1 MNGQGQHSSEG
12 SLGERVEA
20 GEPLKNR
27 QLLGELERRVEEL
40 AVLNEI
46 GQAISS
52 ALQLDQLLQA
62 IYEQASR
69 LMDTANFYIALC
81 EEEDI
86 ISFPF
91 AVEGGQRVEW
101 PARRAGKGVTE
112 YIIRRKQPLLL
123 ERDVGKWL
131 EQQKDVESLG
141 RLARSWLGVPLILGE
156 KVLGVIAV
164 QNYEISGAHD
174 AGHLHVLSTIA
185 SQAATAIENARL
197 YGMADR
203 ALARREDELSAIEEI
218 DQELSA
224 TLNFE
229 QVIDLVV
236 QKAMAVT
243 SASAGLIAIVDEE
256 KTGLLLLAEKGYP
269 AEIGAYRHQPWSLEQ
284 GIVGRVVR
292 TGELELV
299 PDVAQDLYYT
309 EVIPET
315 RSQLTV
321 PIVREGEVIGAV
333 VLESPRVAGFTKEEA
348 FFVRHLAEHAAIAIA
363 NAQLYEAAQKKAEEL
378 ATLNEISRAVTST
391 LDLDEVFKL
400 VMQKINETFEVEA
413 GSLLLLDE
421 RTNELV
427 FKVTLEGGA
436 ERLAG
441 FRMKVGQG
449 IVGQVVQTGKPLLV
463 SDPQNDPRW
472 YSEVSEKLKFP
483 TRSILCVP
491 LMAKDGVIGAIQLLN
506 KSDGEF
512 NRGDMERLSAMAA
525 SIAIAVEN
533 ARLYEELQRAN
544 EGLEELN
551 EAKSEFVSVVAHELR
566 TPMTSIKGY
575 TEMLLSG
582 TMGELTEKQK
592 HFLEVVHANAGRL
605 GKLVSDLLDISRI
618 ETGKIKLD
626 IQPLQLEEIIEEA
639 TDIIASQVEAKNLQL
654 EVRIADGLPSVQGDR
669 DRILRVLTNLLDN
682 ACNYTPEGGITLSV
696 HPVDASLQVS
706 VTDTGIGISPEDQKR
721 LFERFFRAAHP
732 VVREQRGTGLGLSI
746 AKSIIELH
754 GGTIWVESE
763 LDQGSTF
770 SFTLPVM
777 EAKRD
782 GENLSS

>member
-1 MNGQGQHSSEG
+1 MNRRGQHSSEESPG
-12 SLGERVEA
+12 TGVES
-20 GEPLKNR
+20 GEPLENQ
-27 QLLGELERRVEEL
+27 QLLGELERRVQEL

-52 ALQLDQLLQA
+52 ALQLDQLLQV
-62 IYEQASR
+62 IYEQTSR
-69 LMDTANFYIALC
+69 LMDTANLYIAVC
-81 EEEDI
+81 DEEGI
-86 ISFPF
+86 ISVPF
-91 AVEGGQRVEW
+91 AVEEGQPVER
-101 PARRAGKGVTE
+101 PTRRAGKGLTE
-112 YIIRRKQPLLL
+112 YIIHTKQPLLL
-123 ERDVGKWL
+123 ERDVGDWL

-141 RLARSWLGVPLILGE
+141 RLAKSWLGVPLMLGE
-156 KVLGVIAV
+156 KILGVIAV
-164 QNYEISGAHD
+164 QNYEIDGAYD

-197 YGMADR
+197 YDMVDR
-203 ALARREDELSAIEEI
+203 TLARREDELSAIEEI

-236 QKAMAVT
+236 EKAMVVT
-243 SASAGLIAIVDEE
+243 SASAGLIAMVDEE

-269 AEIGAYRHQPWSLEQ
+269 AEIGAYRHQAWSLEQ

-292 TGELELV
+292 TGELALV
-299 PDVAQDLYYT
+299 PDVAQDPDYT

-321 PIVREGEVIGAV
+321 PVVREGVVIGAV
-333 VLESPRVAGFTKEEA
+333 VLESPRVAGFNEEEV
-348 FFVRHLAEHAAIAIA
+348 FFVQHLAEHAAIAIT
-363 NAQLYEAAQKKAEEL
+363 NAWLYEAAQRRAQEL

-391 LDLDEVFKL
+391 LDLGEVFKL

-427 FKVTLEGGA
+427 FKVTLEGGV

-449 IVGQVVQTGKPLLV
+449 IVGQVVQTGRPVLV
-463 SDPQNDPRW
+463 SDPQSDPRW

-491 LMAKDGVIGAIQLLN
+491 LMAKDRAIGAIQLLN
-506 KSDGEF
+506 KLDGEF
-512 NRGDMERLSAMAA
+512 NGSDMERLSAMAA

-533 ARLYEELQRAN
+533 ARLYEELQQAN
-544 EGLEELN
+544 EGLKELN

-582 TMGELTEKQK
+582 SMGELSDRQK
-592 HFLEVVHANAGRL
+592 HFLEVVHANADRL
-605 GKLVSDLLDISRI
+605 GKLVSDLLDMSRI

-626 IQPLQLEEIIEEA
+626 VQPLQLEEIIEEA
-639 TDIIASQVEAKNLQL
+639 TDIIASRVEAKNLQL
-654 EVRIADGLPSVQGDR
+654 EVKLADGLPLVQGDR
-669 DRILRVLTNLLDN
+669 DRVLRVLTNLLDN

-696 HPVDASLQVS
+696 YPVDASLQVS
-706 VTDTGIGISPEDQKR
+706 VTDTGIGISPEDQRR
-721 LFERFFRAAHP
+721 LFERFFRADHP

-746 AKSIIELH
+746 AKSIVELH
-754 GGTIWVESE
+754 GGAIWVESE
-763 LDQGSTF
+763 LDRGSTF

-777 EAKRD
+777 EAEKD
-782 GENLSS
+782 GENPSG